1 MKRRYLTVFL
11 LLPPLSLLAEPV
23 TLEPVT
29 VTSTRMERPLA
40 DTPAAVT
47 VVNADSNLRGQT
59 RLQLDESLNRVP
71 GLYLQNR
78 YNFAQGLRLSSR
90 GFGSRAPFGVRGLR
104 LNVDGFPETLPDGQS
119 QLDSIDLFAVEQLT
133 VLRGPSSLF
142 YGNATGGVVDI
153 TTQSGKT
160 RNDSASVSLVGGS
173 HGLKQANVQTT
184 GRHDQGHHALSLTAL
199 DYEGFREQSEVRKYQ
214 FTGQAGWDLADTRSI
229 TVLDRKSVV

>member
-1 MKRRYLTVFL
+1 MKRCYLTVFPL
-11 LLPPLSLLAEPV
+11 LAPLSLFAEPT

-47 VVNADSNLRGQT
+47 IVDADSNLRGLP
-59 RLQLDESLNRVP
+59 RLQLDESLNQVP

-90 GFGSRAPFGVRGLR
+90 GFGSRSPFGVRGLR
-104 LNVDGFPETLPDGQS
+104 INVDGFPETLPDGQS

-142 YGNATGGVVDI
+142 YGNATGAWW
-153 TTQSGKT
+153 TSPLTPGKPAMIAPAC
-160 RNDSASVSLVGGS
+160 R
-173 HGLKQANVQTT
+173 
-184 GRHDQGHHALSLTAL
+184 
-199 DYEGFREQSEVRKYQ
+199 
-214 FTGQAGWDLADTRSI
+214 
-229 TVLDRKSVV
+229 